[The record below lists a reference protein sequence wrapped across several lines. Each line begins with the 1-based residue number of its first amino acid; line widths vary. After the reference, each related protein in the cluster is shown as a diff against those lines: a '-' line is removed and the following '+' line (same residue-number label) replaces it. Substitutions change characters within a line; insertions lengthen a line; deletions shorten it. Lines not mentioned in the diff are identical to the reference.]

1 MIDALAEVSWRLP
14 AVVLALVA
22 GGLVVRR
29 VAGTFGAVVG
39 VVMIWLALAV
49 VTIWTT
55 LNLIEALTLFGT

>member
-14 AVVLALVA
+14 AVVLALAA

-29 VAGTFGAVVG
+29 IAGSTGAVVG
-39 VVMIWLALAV
+39 MVMIWLALAIITV
-49 VTIWTT
+49 WTT

>member
-29 VAGTFGAVVG
+29 IAGSTGAVVG
-39 VVMIWLALAV
+39 MVLIWLALAIITV
-49 VTIWTT
+49 WTT